1 MKTVVRQVKLA
12 PYGRR
17 AIAGMTFAVQPGYR
31 RREPGV
37 KVPMSQPLALIVAP
51 FLTVLEPAFQ
61 QGGLATAR
69 AWELT
74 DDQRPHVRAIVHPG
88 EVPLSAELLATL
100 PALGLIACVSVGY
113 DGIDVAWCRAR
124 GIEVT
129 HARGLNAEDVADH
142 AIGLTLAAWRN
153 IPALDRI
160 VREGRWR
167 QEARIGSQPSLGG
180 RTLGVVGLG
189 HIGAAVARRA
199 EALRLNVQWWGPRPN
214 DRAPWPRAESLL
226 ALAQASDILV
236 ICARAEAANR
246 GMISAEVIEA
256 VGPQGIIVN
265 VGRGQLI
272 DEDALIAALKEG
284 RLWRAALDVF
294 VQEPTPPERWA
305 DVPNAVL
312 TTHTAGSSNEAVHL
326 MVAQAVDNVRRFLAG
341 EALASPVAG

>member
-1 MKTVVRQVKLA
+1 
-12 PYGRR
+12 
-17 AIAGMTFAVQPGYR
+17 
-31 RREPGV
+31 
-37 KVPMSQPLALIVAP
+37 MSEPLALIAVP

-61 QGGLATAR
+61 GGGLSTAR

-74 DDQRPHVRAIVHPG
+74 DEERGRVRSIVHAG
-88 EVPLSAELLATL
+88 EVVLTPEFLKTL

-113 DGIDVAWCRAR
+113 DGVDVAWCRAN

-142 AIGLTLAAWRN
+142 AIGLMLSAWRN
-153 IPALDRI
+153 IPALDRT
-160 VREGRWR
+160 VREGRWV
-167 QEARIGSQPSLGG
+167 QEARIGAQPSLGG

-214 DRAPWPRAESLL
+214 AEAPWPRAESLL
-226 ALAQASDILV
+226 ALAEASDILV
-236 ICARAEAANR
+236 VCARADGSNR
-246 GMISAEVIEA
+246 GMVSAEVIEA
-256 VGPQGIIVN
+256 VGPQGMIVN

-272 DEDALIAALKEG
+272 DEDALIAALKAG

-294 VQEPTPPERWA
+294 QQEPTPAERWA

-312 TTHTAGSSNEAVHL
+312 TTHTAGSSNEAVPL
-326 MVAQAVDNVRRFLAG
+326 MVAQAIDNVQRFLAG
-341 EALASPVAG
+341 DELASPVPALTSPG

>member
-1 MKTVVRQVKLA
+1 
-12 PYGRR
+12 
-17 AIAGMTFAVQPGYR
+17 MTSPAWRGYR
-31 RREPGV
+31 GLNLERGLL
-37 KVPMSQPLALIVAP
+37 MSQPLALIVAP
-51 FLTVLEPAFQ
+51 FLTVLEPAFRE
-61 QGGLATAR
+61 GGLATAR

-74 DDQRPHVRAIVHPG
+74 EAQRPHVRTIVHAG
-88 EVPLSAELLATL
+88 EVPLSAEFLSTL
-100 PALGLIACVSVGY
+100 PGLGLIACVSVGY
-113 DGIDVAWCRAR
+113 DGIDVGWCRAR

-142 AIGLTLAAWRN
+142 AIALMLAAWRN

-160 VREGRWR
+160 VREGRWN

-199 EALRLNVQWWGPRPN
+199 EALRLKVQWWGPRPN
-214 DRAPWPRAESLL
+214 EQAPWPRAASVL
-226 ALAQASDILV
+226 ALAQASDILA
-236 ICARAEAANR
+236 ICARAEPANR

-256 VGPQGIIVN
+256 VGPQGMIVN
-265 VGRGQLI
+265 VSRGQLI
-272 DEDALIAALKEG
+272 DEDALIAALEDG

-305 DVPNAVL
+305 EVPNAVL
-312 TTHTAGSSNEAVHL
+312 TTHTAGSSNEAVAL

>member
-1 MKTVVRQVKLA
+1 
-12 PYGRR
+12 
-17 AIAGMTFAVQPGYR
+17 
-31 RREPGV
+31 
-37 KVPMSQPLALIVAP
+37 MSEPLALIAVP

-74 DDQRPHVRAIVHPG
+74 EDQRPQVRSIVHAG
-88 EVPLSAELLATL
+88 EVVLTPEFLSGL
-100 PALGLIACVSVGY
+100 PGLGLIACVSVGY
-113 DGIDVAWCRAR
+113 DGVDVTWCRAN

-142 AIGLTLAAWRN
+142 AIGLMLAAWRN

-160 VREGRWR
+160 VREGRWK
-167 QEARIGSQPSLGG
+167 QEERIGSQPSLGG

-199 EALRLNVQWWGPRPN
+199 EALRLNVQWWGPRAKE
-214 DRAPWPRAESLL
+214 DAAWPRAESLL
-226 ALAQASDILV
+226 ALAEASDILV
-236 ICARAEAANR
+236 LCARAEAANR
-246 GMISAEVIEA
+246 GMVSREVIEA
-256 VGPQGIIVN
+256 VGPKGMIVN

-272 DEDALIAALKEG
+272 DEDALIAALRDG

-294 VQEPTPPERWA
+294 VQEPTPAERWA
-305 DVPNAVL
+305 EVPNAVL
-312 TTHTAGSSNEAVHL
+312 TTHSAGSSNEAVPL

-341 EALASPVAG
+341 EDLASPVPRPNSPA